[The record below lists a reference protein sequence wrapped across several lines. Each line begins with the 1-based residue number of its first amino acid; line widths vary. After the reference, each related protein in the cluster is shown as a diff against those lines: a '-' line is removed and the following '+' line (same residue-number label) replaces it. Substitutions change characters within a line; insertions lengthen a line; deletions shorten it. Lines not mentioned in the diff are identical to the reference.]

1 MFALSLMLVGA
12 TEETIVFCLFGSFPR
27 FVKHKHVIILQ
38 LIFAVLW
45 EHGVDSRISSFFYNT
60 ENLSVLEHFIS
71 VTVTCVLAH
80 NNHSRIDII

>member
-1 MFALSLMLVGA
+1 MFALSLMLVRA

-45 EHGVDSRISSFFYNT
+45 EHGVDSRISSFFLQHRKFECTRAFYQRDSHMCAST
-60 ENLSVLEHFIS
+60 
-71 VTVTCVLAH
+71 
-80 NNHSRIDII
+80 